1 MEAKDVMSLE
11 VVWIDV
17 TASIWDAFLLMRKHN
32 VSGLPVRG
40 LKGEL
45 VGIITEGDILRD
57 VKSLHLPDHM
67 KALESLI
74 SAWKSS
80 HYEESIYKKS
90 TRPVKQ
96 AMSTPVITVQER
108 SDVGEV
114 ARIMLEERVNRM
126 PVVKDGQ
133 VTGMISRS
141 DILRALVDN
150 RKR

>member
-1 MEAKDVMSLE
+1 MLFRS
-11 VVWIDV
+11 
-17 TASIWDAFLLMRKHN
+17 
-32 VSGLPVRG
+32 
-40 LKGEL
+40 
-45 VGIITEGDILRD
+45 
-57 VKSLHLPDHM
+57 
-67 KALESLI
+67 
-74 SAWKSS
+74 
-80 HYEESIYKKS
+80 SIYKKS
-90 TRPVKQ
+90 TRPVKE